1 MGRILVTGANG
12 LIGSHITEYF
22 HSKGISTLC
31 MVREKSN
38 AGFLK
43 LLGADIVY
51 GDVTDLQRLISVF
64 NSGIDFIIHTAAKVG
79 DWGNYKEFY
88 KVNVE
93 GTLNVLKAARANNI
107 KNLIITGSVSCYGE
121 ESSSIVKDE
130 NYPYSPHYNYF
141 LDKIFPSG
149 LNYYRDTKAE
159 ANLQAIT
166 FAENN
171 HLNLT
176 ILEPAWVYG
185 EREFHSGFYDFIKLV
200 KDGLHFLP
208 GSKKNKFHTIYARDL
223 AKIYY
228 LAYKKELKGVNKIL
242 AVAPEAP
249 NQFNLF
255 NLFCEKAG
263 IKIPH
268 RIPKSTIYP
277 PAFLTEFIYTIFGIK
292 KTPPISRGRV
302 NIFYDNIEYSSEKLK
317 AVLDFTPDYSLE
329 ESIEKTILWY
339 KENKYL

>member
-22 HSKGISTLC
+22 HSKGISPFC
-31 MVREKSN
+31 MVRERSDT
-38 AGFLK
+38 GFLK
-43 LLGADIVY
+43 MLGADIVY
-51 GDVTDLQRLISVF
+51 GDVTDLQKLISVF
-64 NSGIDFIIHTAAKVG
+64 NSGIDFVIHTAAKVG
-79 DWGNYKEFY
+79 DWGTYEDFR

-93 GTLNVLKAARANNI
+93 GTSNVLKAAYANSIN
-107 KNLIITGSVSCYGE
+107 NLIITGSVSCYGE

-130 NYPYSPHYNYF
+130 NYPYSSHYKYF
-141 LDKIFPSG
+141 MDKIFPSA
-149 LNYYRDTKAE
+149 LNFYRDTKAE
-159 ANLQAIT
+159 ANVQAIK
-166 FAENN
+166 FAELNQF
-171 HLNLT
+171 NLT

-200 KDGLHFLP
+200 KGGLHFLP

-223 AKIYY
+223 GKIYY
-228 LAYKKELKGVNKIL
+228 LSYKKELQGVNKIL

-268 RIPKSTIYP
+268 RIPKSIIYP
-277 PAFLTEFIYTIFGIK
+277 PAFLTELMYTISRSK
-292 KTPPISRGRV
+292 NAPPISRGRV

-317 AVLDFTPDYSLE
+317 ALLDFTPDYSLE